1 MAADTGHLFGPLFE
15 KSSQP
20 AFVMDPLDDRI
31 IEANPA
37 GCALLGYEREEI
49 LTLMVSDIH
58 PAEMPQL
65 RSFLDDALRDGRA
78 STVKFT
84 CRTKAGQFLPTEI
97 AIHLVE
103 SGGRRYVLGLVQ
115 DRSEHRGRTSLPR

>member
-1 MAADTGHLFGPLFE
+1 MAADTGRLFGPLFE
-15 KSSQP
+15 RSSQP
-20 AFVMDPLDDRI
+20 AYVMDPLDDRI

-37 GCALLGYEREEI
+37 GCALLGYDRDEI
-49 LTLMVSDIH
+49 LTLNVSDIH

-65 RSFLDDALRDGRA
+65 RSFLDDALRDRRA

-84 CRTKAGQFLPTEI
+84 CRTKNGQFLPTEI

-103 SGGRRYVLGLVQ
+103 SGGRRYILGLVQ
-115 DRSEHRGRTSLPR
+115 DRSEHRATAARR